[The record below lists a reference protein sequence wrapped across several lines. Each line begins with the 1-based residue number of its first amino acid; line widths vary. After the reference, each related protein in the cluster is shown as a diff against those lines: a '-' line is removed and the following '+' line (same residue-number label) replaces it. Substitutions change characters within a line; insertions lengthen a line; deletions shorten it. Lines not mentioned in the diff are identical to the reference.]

1 MSKVVGWK
9 LQHRFHDEQ
18 KNYLGYGE
26 VQGRVISTC
35 WVLGYA
41 LVVVH
46 NNKKSRMHQM
56 V

>member
-35 WVLGYA
+35 WVLFIMSH
-41 LVVVH
+41 VH